1 MKPSR
6 SFILTL
12 IVLAVLLAAVPG
24 SLRNLLHNGPYL
36 FTERFFQDL
45 VARLTGPGK
54 FRFILQPIMAIIL
67 GTRHGI
73 VDARANLPDFLLGV
87 AFHAQH
93 RRSFLRSG
101 IAGVRDLVAI
111 AILLDVIFQAI
122 IFHNVHPGAALLVGP
137 VLIAIPYSLARAL
150 SNRIYKGRKSQTSAA
165 SAN

>member
-24 SLRNLLHNGPYL
+24 SLRDLWHNGPYL
-36 FTERFFQDL
+36 FTERFFEHL
-45 VARLTGPGK
+45 AARLTGPGK
-54 FRFILQPIMAIIL
+54 FRFILQPIMAIII
-67 GTRHGI
+67 GSRNGI
-73 VDARANLPDFLLGV
+73 ADGRANLPNFLWGV

-93 RRSFLRSG
+93 RRHLVRSS

-122 IFHNVHPGAALLVGP
+122 IFREVHPGAAMIVGP
-137 VLIAIPYSLARAL
+137 VLIAIPYSLSRAL
-150 SNRIYKGRKSQTSAA
+150 SNRIYKARKNRASAA
-165 SAN
+165 AAN

>member
-36 FTERFFQDL
+36 FTERFFQDM

-54 FRFILQPIMAIIL
+54 FRFILQPIMAIII

-73 VDARANLPDFLLGV
+73 VDARANLPDFLWGV

-93 RRSFLRSG
+93 RRSFVRSG

-122 IFHNVHPGAALLVGP
+122 IFRGVHPGAALIVGP

-150 SNRIYKGRKSQTSAA
+150 SNRIYKARKSQTSAA